1 MIQVVSRAFDVLR
14 CFEGHEAR
22 LGNLEISNRCGL
34 PRSTVSRLTHTLTRM
49 GQLVYLPRDQKY
61 RIGPSA
67 VAMSTSMMKGLQLR
81 NLIRLRLQDVAEQ
94 LPGTVG
100 FVIPDRFHLVYL
112 EFARAPNALGLHEVT
127 GSRIAM
133 TSTAAG
139 HAYTAA
145 LDDDVGDALIAEMER
160 EIPDDAELLKSRIEG
175 NRAICASTAMSWPA
189 ALWSPHINGLAVP
202 MWSPQYQTF
211 VVVTIGLLA
220 AMYRRE
226 AAAQGSR
233 AADARTGRC
242 DRRPA
247 RRRRRR
253 HLREPAGTESRFRCQ
268 PITITKSSRR
278 RIRMNWKPELDD
290 LARREAFAREMGGVD
305 KVKRQ
310 HDQGRL
316 TVRER
321 IDKLIDQNSF
331 HEIGAISGIAEYDE
345 NSELKD
351 LTPAN
356 CVFGRGKIDGRTVVV
371 VGDDF
376 TVRGGSADASI
387 SAKPLMAEEMAHDFR
402 LPIIRV
408 IEGSGGGGSVKTI
421 ETKGAANLPG
431 GVGGTR
437 WYWYT
442 TANMARVPVVGL
454 GLGSVAGLGAARL
467 AASHY
472 SVMTKSSAM
481 FVAGPPVVKR
491 LGQDLTKQELGGAD
505 IQTRAGG
512 VDHAVDTEE
521 EAFDCAR
528 RFLSY
533 LPSSVYELP
542 PTTPCDDDPERAEE
556 SLMKAVPRN
565 RRQVYKMRPIIDAVV
580 DKGSFFEMGANF
592 GRPII
597 TGLARLEGRAVL
609 LLASDPFHYG
619 GSWTAEACQKVV
631 RCVDLAETFHLPVVY
646 LMDCPGF
653 MIGLEAEKAAT
664 IRHGVRAMAAV
675 NQTTVPWC
683 TIIVRNAFGVAGVVH
698 QPANRYSMRYAW
710 PSAYWGSLPLE
721 GGIEAAY
728 RADIDAAD
736 DPAAKLKEI
745 EDRLNKLR
753 SPFRSAEKFWVEEII
768 DPRKTRSL
776 LCEFARLAEPLRT
789 PGPATNM
796 AIRP

>member
-1 MIQVVSRAFDVLR
+1 
-14 CFEGHEAR
+14 
-22 LGNLEISNRCGL
+22 
-34 PRSTVSRLTHTLTRM
+34 
-49 GQLVYLPRDQKY
+49 
-61 RIGPSA
+61 
-67 VAMSTSMMKGLQLR
+67 
-81 NLIRLRLQDVAEQ
+81 
-94 LPGTVG
+94 
-100 FVIPDRFHLVYL
+100 
-112 EFARAPNALGLHEVT
+112 
-127 GSRIAM
+127 
-133 TSTAAG
+133 
-139 HAYTAA
+139 
-145 LDDDVGDALIAEMER
+145 
-160 EIPDDAELLKSRIEG
+160 
-175 NRAICASTAMSWPA
+175 
-189 ALWSPHINGLAVP
+189 
-202 MWSPQYQTF
+202 
-211 VVVTIGLLA
+211 
-220 AMYRRE
+220 
-226 AAAQGSR
+226 
-233 AADARTGRC
+233 
-242 DRRPA
+242 
-247 RRRRRR
+247 
-253 HLREPAGTESRFRCQ
+253 
-268 PITITKSSRR
+268 
-278 RIRMNWKPELDD
+278 MNWKPELDD
-290 LARREAFAREMGGVD
+290 LARREAFAREMGGAD

-321 IDKLIDQNSF
+321 IDKLIDAKSF
-331 HEIGAISGIAEYDE
+331 HEVGAVSGVGEYSAEG
-345 NSELKD
+345 ELTH

-356 CVFGRGKIDGRTVVV
+356 CVFGRGKIEGRPVVV

-387 SAKPLMAEEMAHDFR
+387 SAKPMMAEEMAHDFR

-442 TANMARVPVVGL
+442 IANMAHVPVVGL

-472 SVMTKSSAM
+472 SVMTKNSAM
-481 FVAGPPVVKR
+481 FVAGPPVVAR
-491 LGQDLTKQELGGAD
+491 LGQKLEKKELGGSD

-512 VDHAVDTEE
+512 VDHAVETEE
-521 EAFDCAR
+521 EAFACAR

-533 LPSSVYELP
+533 LPSSVYGLP
-542 PTTPCDDDPERAEE
+542 PTIECNDDPERAEE
-556 SLMKAVPRN
+556 SLLKAVPRN

-580 DKGSFFEMGANF
+580 DKGSFFEMAANF

-597 TGLARLEGRAVL
+597 TGFARLEGRAVL
-609 LLASDPFHYG
+609 ILASDPFHYG
-619 GSWTAEACQKVV
+619 GSWTADACQKVV
-631 RCVDLAETFHLPVVY
+631 RFVDLAETFHLPVVY

-683 TIIVRNAFGVAGVVH
+683 TIIIRNAFGVAGVVH
-698 QPANRYSMRYAW
+698 QPANRFSMRYAW

-736 DPAAKLKEI
+736 DPKAKQQEI

-753 SPFRSAEKFWVEEII
+753 SPFRSAEKFWVEEVIN
-768 DPRKTRSL
+768 PMKTRSL

-789 PGPATNM
+789 AGPSRLAM
-796 AIRP
+796 RP